1 MKAQIALGMLAF
13 LVLIG
18 VLVVVAIGEPNR
30 MAEVT
35 RAFDARQIETGASLF
50 EANCRPCHGPQGQGI
65 QAVAPALNAPDLFDG
80 SRLAAVGFSGTLPD
94 YVRGVISA
102 GRPVPSAGTNYPQ
115 RMPTWG
121 QAYGGP
127 LRSDQVD
134 ALVAYVL
141 NWEDRALAGGGAPPT
156 PSGPTVGA
164 DITVSLP
171 RGDAQRGKALAE
183 GGLGCSGCH
192 VLAPVGPAWIAS
204 GSEPGIGT
212 RAGQRFLA
220 ADYSGKATSA
230 EQYLFESVVAPNAY
244 IETGFQANIMPLNF
258 ADRLS
263 SQDMA
268 DLIAYMLSL
277 K

>member
-1 MKAQIALGMLAF
+1 MKGQIALGMLAF
-13 LVLIG
+13 LALIG
-18 VLVVVAIGEPNR
+18 VLVVVAIGEPGR

-35 RAFDARQIETGASLF
+35 RAFEARQIETGASLF

-65 QAVAPALNAPDLFDG
+65 QAVAPAINAPDLFDG
-80 SRLAAVGFSGTLPD
+80 SRLAAVGFGGTLPD
-94 YVRGVISA
+94 YVRGVVAA

-115 RMPTWG
+115 RMPAWG
-121 QAYGGP
+121 QEYGGP

-141 NWEDRALAGGGAPPT
+141 NWEERALAGGGAPPT
-156 PSGPTVGA
+156 PGGPTVGA
-164 DITVSLP
+164 DITAALP
-171 RGDAQRGKALAE
+171 PGDAQRGKALSE

-192 VLAPVGPAWIAS
+192 ILAPVGPAWIAS
-204 GSEPGIGT
+204 GTEPGIGT
-212 RAGQRFLA
+212 RAEQRFQ
-220 ADYSGKATSA
+220 ADGYSGTATSA

-244 IETGFQANIMPLNF
+244 IEAGFQANIMPLNY